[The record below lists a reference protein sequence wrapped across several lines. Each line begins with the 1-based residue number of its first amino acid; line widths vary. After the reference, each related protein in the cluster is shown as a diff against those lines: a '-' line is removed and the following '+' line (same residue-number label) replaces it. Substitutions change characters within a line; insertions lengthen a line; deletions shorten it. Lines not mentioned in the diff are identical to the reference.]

1 MLSLR
6 TAALLGGAMMLAAC
20 GAAPEKS
27 IEKDCVRLEMFTDMG
42 ADAAGNKK
50 SCACLADKVK
60 EGMAKDELKKLA
72 KLLKSAKTKDE
83 VDPQSQSSDEKLSD
97 ASAMAFMGAAK
108 SCAMQ

>member
-6 TAALLGGAMMLAAC
+6 TAAVLGGAMLLAAC

-27 IEKDCVRLEMFTDMG
+27 IEKDCVRLEMFSQMG

-50 SCACLADKVK
+50 SCACLSGKVK
-60 EGMAKDELKKLA
+60 ESMAKDELKKLA
-72 KLLKSAKTKDE
+72 KLLKAAKTKDD
-83 VDPQSQSSDEKLSD
+83 VDPDTQSAENKLSD
-97 ASAMAFMGAAK
+97 ASSMAFMGAAK